1 MTRPAESLPLIID
14 VEASGFGAGSYPI
27 EVGVALPDGTGRC
40 FLVRPQPEWTHWDFQ
55 AESIH
60 HISRD
65 QLIENGL
72 PVREA
77 AELLNRWVDG
87 RVAYS
92 DGWGVDRSWLALL
105 FSAARVH
112 QHFNLETVRALLTER
127 QAEAWGETRRKIARD
142 MDLRRHRASTDARA
156 LQMTYQRV
164 SQRLPRQTDS

>member
-92 DGWGVDRSWLALL
+92 DGWGVDRSWIALL
-105 FSAARVH
+105 YAMAGVVQNFR
-112 QHFNLETVRALLTER
+112 LETIRALLDDE
-127 QAEAWGETRRKIARD
+127 QAARWADVKAQVTRELA
-142 MDLRRHRASTDARA
+142 LHRHRASTDAKII
-156 LQMTYQRV
+156 QMTYQRV
-164 SQRLPRQTDS
+164 AMVTTES